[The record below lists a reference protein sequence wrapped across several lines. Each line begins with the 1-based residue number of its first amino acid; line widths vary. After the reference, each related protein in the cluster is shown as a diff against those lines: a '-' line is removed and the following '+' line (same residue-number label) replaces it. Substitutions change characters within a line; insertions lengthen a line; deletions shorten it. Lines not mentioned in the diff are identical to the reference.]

1 MFGYRKFKRR
11 DKGKVEENKIKK
23 INLKL
28 INYLIYFLKFI
39 FIIWKFN
46 NFKILKFLIKFNYIW
61 FFSNFFL

>member
-1 MFGYRKFKRR
+1 MFGQRKFKRK

-39 FIIWKFN
+39 FII
-46 NFKILKFLIKFNYIW
+46 
-61 FFSNFFL
+61 